1 MTLNSKHTVALSVLE
16 LWKRTQ
22 LIDESFRVPEID
34 ADKRRLWAEFLNEFE
49 CIEVTVGIR
58 KFLDTL
64 RNVTSRKL
72 LRYLGSAEEGSED
85 RDSIALFIKKYISME
100 DGLFFNFGGM
110 GPCTR
115 ERDAE
120 RLRNMTRRVG
130 MIAQERPVALRG
142 DDAPEDVFPPR

>member
-1 MTLNSKHTVALSVLE
+1 MRTAILS
-16 LWKRTQ
+16 
-22 LIDESFRVPEID
+22 
-34 ADKRRLWAEFLNEFE
+34 
-49 CIEVTVGIR
+49 
-58 KFLDTL
+58 
-64 RNVTSRKL
+64 
-72 LRYLGSAEEGSED
+72 
-85 RDSIALFIKKYISME
+85 LFTKDYISIE
-100 DGLFFNFGGM
+100 DGLFLHFGGM